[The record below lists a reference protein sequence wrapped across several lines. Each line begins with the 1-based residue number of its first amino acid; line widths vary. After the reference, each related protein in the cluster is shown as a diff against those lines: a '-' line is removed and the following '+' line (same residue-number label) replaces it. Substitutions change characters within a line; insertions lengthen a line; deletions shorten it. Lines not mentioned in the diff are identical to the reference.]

1 MPVEASLA
9 VRRPSVVD
17 DEKAFLARPQIQ
29 IAIKSFLDRCGLV
42 LPTNNKHAKFTAHCI
57 SEAVSRDY
65 ITTEDNV
72 FRHFIPAGVSFL
84 VYLDDMFGNDI
95 DAVQQFNHRFITRQP
110 QANDLLGH
118 FADLLL
124 EMPAIFG
131 TIVANMM
138 TTSTLNLVTALSIE
152 NEFEAVKLEKLAYRF
167 PTFSRVMSGASETYA
182 LFMFPPGQPLPHYLQ
197 ALPDLMIFIN
207 NGK

>member
-1 MPVEASLA
+1 MSNFALQKV
-9 VRRPSVVD
+9 
-17 DEKAFLARPQIQ
+17 FLARPQIQ

-57 SEAVSRDY
+57 SEAVSRGY
-65 ITTEDNV
+65 ITTQDNV
-72 FRHFIPAGVSFL
+72 FRHFIPAGVCMARNAYCHQPAHVQLYICFYTAFL

-110 QANDLLGH
+110 QANDLLDH

-152 NEFEAVKLEKLAYRF
+152 NEFEAVKVSL
-167 PTFSRVMSGASETYA
+167 S
-182 LFMFPPGQPLPHYLQ
+182 PLSVKSHL
-197 ALPDLMIFIN
+197 LTE
-207 NGK
+207 G

>member
-17 DEKAFLARPQIQ
+17 DEIQ

-57 SEAVSRDY
+57 SEAVSRGY
-65 ITTEDNV
+65 ITTQDNV
-72 FRHFIPAGVSFL
+72 FRHFIPAAFL

-110 QANDLLGH
+110 QANDLLDH